1 MSVRLS
7 SLLQNLQLFIYSYAS
22 FSHSSPFSPSFT
34 WDNMAVMTLMFVM
47 NLMTVIIVTAT
58 GDGES

>member
-1 MSVRLS
+1 
-7 SLLQNLQLFIYSYAS
+7 
-22 FSHSSPFSPSFT
+22 
-34 WDNMAVMTLMFVM
+34 MAVMTLMFVM